1 MTGVDDPG
9 PDDGPDPAG
18 APAARTWQHPSEVG
32 LAQRGRTDRRRT
44 TFIASGVLLGG
55 LGLLLSGMLMGASDT
70 PIAASTTTQPGERA
84 EASVATVS
92 LEGDDGAPR
101 AATGVVLD
109 DEGHL
114 VVDASAL
121 DGALTTGATDTSEIW
136 AKCGDA
142 TMQLAELVGVDAAT
156 ALAVL
161 RVPRPAGVPA
171 SFATTTPVSGT
182 ALRVHGAGRVFDGTS
197 VSDGIERSST
207 MGALISLGPDRTQ
220 LAFGAQVLTDD
231 VPADGALQGAAVF
244 DPSGR
249 LSGLVSAASGGAGTL
264 EVLSAQDVADAADRV
279 LHEPS

>member
-18 APAARTWQHPSEVG
+18 APAARAWQHPSEVG

-101 AATGVVLD
+101 VATGVVLD

-121 DGALTTGATDTSEIW
+121 DGALTRATDTSEIW

-142 TMQLAELVGVDAAT
+142 TMQQVELVGVDPAT
-156 ALAVL
+156 TLAVL
-161 RVPRPAGVPA
+161 RMPRPSGVPA
-171 SFATTTPVSGT
+171 SFATTTPASGT
-182 ALRVHGAGRVFDGTS
+182 ALHVHGAGRVFDGTS
-197 VSDGIERSST
+197 VSDAIERTST

-220 LAFGAQVLTDD
+220 LAFGAQVLADD
-231 VPADGALQGAAVF
+231 VPADGALLGAAVF

-249 LSGLVSAASGGAGTL
+249 LGGLVSSANGGAGTL

-279 LHEPS
+279 LSDQS

>member
-9 PDDGPDPAG
+9 PDDGLDPAG
-18 APAARTWQHPSEVG
+18 APAARAWQHPSEVG
-32 LAQRGRTDRRRT
+32 LARRGRTDRRRT

-70 PIAASTTTQPGERA
+70 PIAASTTTRPGDRA

-101 AATGVVLD
+101 VATGVVLD

-114 VVDASAL
+114 VVDTSGL
-121 DGALTTGATDTSEIW
+121 DGALTDATDTSEIW

-142 TMQLAELVGVDAAT
+142 TMQQVELVGVDAAT

-161 RVPRPAGVPA
+161 RMPRPAGVPA
-171 SFATTTPVSGT
+171 SFATTTPAAGT
-182 ALRVHGAGRVFDGTS
+182 ALHVHRAGRVFDGTS
-197 VSDGIERSST
+197 VSDATERTTT

-220 LAFGAQVLTDD
+220 LAFGAQVDAD
-231 VPADGALQGAAVF
+231 VPADDALLGAAVF

-249 LSGLVSAASGGAGTL
+249 LGGLVRSADGGDGTL
-264 EVLSAQDVADAADRV
+264 EVLAAQDVAEAADRV
-279 LHEPS
+279 LHDRS